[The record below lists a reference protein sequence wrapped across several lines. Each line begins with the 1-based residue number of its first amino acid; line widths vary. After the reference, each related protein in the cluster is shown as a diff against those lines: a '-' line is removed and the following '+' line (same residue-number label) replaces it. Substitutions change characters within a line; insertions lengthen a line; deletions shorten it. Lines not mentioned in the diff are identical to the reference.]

1 MLPKVGLATNT
12 ILQEIFDTASP
23 VSTFKQIYIC
33 LYDMEQS
40 SFSANS
46 NVTKSM
52 LSNHMNWA
60 SHDNVDKDSLETLLL
75 AEEEAQLWHVPH
87 IELSLETSC
96 FFKIQKL
103 KLE

>member
-12 ILQEIFDTASP
+12 ILQELLDTASP

-33 LYDMEQS
+33 LYDVEQS

-52 LSNHMNWA
+52 LSNHMNWV
-60 SHDNVDKDSLETLLL
+60 SQDNVDKDPLEILLL
-75 AEEEAQLWHVPH
+75 TKKRHN
-87 IELSLETSC
+87 C
-96 FFKIQKL
+96 GK
-103 KLE
+103 